1 MEEQID
7 TVKKIHSVAVTKAVS
22 LDEVDPVV
30 AKFIKTEV
38 MD

>member
-7 TVKKIHSVAVTKAVS
+7 TVKKIHTVTVAKAVS
-22 LDEVDPVV
+22 LDEVDPAV

>member
-7 TVKKIHSVAVTKAVS
+7 TVKKIHPVAVTKAVS
-22 LDEVDPVV
+22 LDKVDPAV